1 MTPYKLTDE
10 SIQFNSKTLY
20 RIELTEDCKW
30 GKAGTKGGFI
40 ETINNLTENA
50 WVSDNAH
57 VFGNAKVYGDAKVFS
72 NAYVFGDAKVF
83 SNAKVYGN
91 ARVSSNA
98 KVYGNAQVSGNAL
111 VYGNALVSSNAQV
124 SSNALV
130 FGNAHVSS
138 NALVYGNA
146 HVYGDAQV
154 FATAQVFGDAWVSGN
169 AKVEKTSDYITIS
182 SLGSLCRTITITF
195 SNKMISAGCFRGTLE
210 ELKAAVDKKYQG
222 RGNYYPTIQ
231 YIEALFNSIN

>member
-111 VYGNALVSSNAQV
+111 VYGNA
-124 SSNALV
+124 
-130 FGNAHVSS
+130 
-138 NALVYGNA
+138 
-146 HVYGDAQV
+146 
-154 FATAQVFGDAWVSGN
+154 
-169 AKVEKTSDYITIS
+169 KVEKTSDYMTIS
-182 SLGSLCRTITITF
+182 SLGNTNRTITITF
-195 SNKMISAGCFRGTLE
+195 SDKMISAGCFRGTLQQF
-210 ELKAAVDKKYQG
+210 KTAVDEKYNG
-222 RGNYYPTIQ
+222 KGNYYPTIQ
-231 YIEALFNSIN
+231 YIETLFNM

>member
-111 VYGNALVSSNAQV
+111 V
-124 SSNALV
+124 
-130 FGNAHVSS
+130 FGD
-138 NALVYGNA
+138 A
-146 HVYGDAQV
+146 HVYDNVQV